1 MDRLLNRKNLIERI
15 IRSIIKSTELFA
27 RIILIF
33 REIIAK
39 ESQDRHNF
47 LIIPRRRWREE
58 GRIKSTIYRVSKR
71 FKSVSR
77 FEAHAFTRDACVPGN
92 IRGITRYTHAHT
104 FVQIGVSRV
113 AHCIYYC
120 YYYYFV
126 SFPFVLPPPR
136 PLLLFF
142 FVRHGGET
150 ARKRETEK
158 ERESEETAVRR
169 RDAIRRVAT
178 RMWKYDGNISLFAAL
193 ARPDDSVAV
202 PRHEAF
208 ISKYVY
214 IHCCYVQAPGSSL
227 NKCRSIYKGG
237 EMRISPLPLPS
248 PSPSS
253 FVVLP
258 LVERAFPLSRFVS
271 FLDFY
276 PRNGRFSLF
285 SRKIRF
291 WSILIIILFFFF
303 KPPRN
308 VRFDFIIIQN
318 IIFPSILR
326 FVDDEEKKKKEKGS
340 RWGKF

>member
-1 MDRLLNRKNLIERI
+1 MNRKNLIERI

-47 LIIPRRRWREE
+47 LIIPCRRWREE
-58 GRIKSTIYRVSKR
+58 GRIKSTIYRVFKR

-142 FVRHGGET
+142 FVRHGGEA

-178 RMWKYDGNISLFAAL
+178 RM
-193 ARPDDSVAV
+193 
-202 PRHEAF
+202 
-208 ISKYVY
+208 
-214 IHCCYVQAPGSSL
+214 
-227 NKCRSIYKGG
+227 
-237 EMRISPLPLPS
+237 
-248 PSPSS
+248 
-253 FVVLP
+253 
-258 LVERAFPLSRFVS
+258 
-271 FLDFY
+271 
-276 PRNGRFSLF
+276 
-285 SRKIRF
+285 
-291 WSILIIILFFFF
+291 
-303 KPPRN
+303 
-308 VRFDFIIIQN
+308 
-318 IIFPSILR
+318 
-326 FVDDEEKKKKEKGS
+326 
-340 RWGKF
+340 